1 MIYQINNK
9 YYIRVAPSIYT
20 EISFIL
26 KNNDVTIKPTPNKIE
41 VNSSA
46 NIKQLNFQKE
56 KDKIKQHLQEENNT
70 EQTTIVP
77 RNSKYRKRA

>member
-26 KNNDVTIKPTPNKIE
+26 KNDDVIIKPTSNKIE
-41 VNSSA
+41 VNSGA
-46 NIKQLNFQKE
+46 EIKQLDFQKE
-56 KDKIKQHLQEENNT
+56 KVKIKQNLQEENNI
-70 EQTTIVP
+70 ENATIVP
-77 RNSKYRKRA
+77 RNNKYRKRA